1 MELRDHIQR
10 IAVEHRHYGYRR
22 VTAEL
27 RRQGRAVNHKRVARL
42 MRLDNLLALRR
53 ASFRPPT
60 TDSTHGLRVY
70 VNLAARLTLTGPD
83 QLWIADLTYIQ
94 LRGEFVY
101 LAVVLD
107 RWSRKVIGWQLSR
120 SLQSAVAVDA
130 LEQALQSRQPPSGL
144 VHHSDRGIQ
153 YASEQYTALLGI
165 HGILPSMSRPGNP
178 YDNAF
183 CESFIKTLKREQI
196 SAHKYHYID
205 ELNAHL
211 EEFIEHYYNRLR
223 LHSALGYK
231 SPEQFEAASAPQ
243 SGSPVPGVSFSR
255 HGEIY
260 RSWKKRRGR
269 PKAKGE
275 PVQPGSPA
283 HRIDES
289 PVGYSLTGWSPP
301 EPVSASPTDNHS
313 AAEPTK

>member
-1 MELRDHIQR
+1 MCWLARVSRAGYYRAWAATEPDAEQMELRDHIQR

-153 YASEQYTALLGI
+153 YASEDYTRILGA
-165 HGILPSMSRPGNP
+165 HGILSSMSRPGNP
-178 YDNAF
+178 WDNAT
-183 CESFIKTLKREQI
+183 CESFMKTLKAEQI
-196 SAHKYHYID
+196 DDRRYAT
-205 ELNAHL
+205 L
-211 EEFIEHYYNRLR
+211 EELQHDIAAFLDGYYNLRR
-223 LHSALGYK
+223 LHSSLGYR
-231 SPEQFEAASAPQ
+231 PPGEFEQQHASA
-243 SGSPVPGVSFSR
+243 VPAAAVMEFS
-255 HGEIY
+255 
-260 RSWKKRRGR
+260 
-269 PKAKGE
+269 KA
-275 PVQPGSPA
+275 
-283 HRIDES
+283 
-289 PVGYSLTGWSPP
+289 
-301 EPVSASPTDNHS
+301 
-313 AAEPTK
+313 